1 MKKLLSMVLML
12 SMVFGFTYTFAYK
25 PSDDKL
31 HCKVCNNTHFIN
43 SKRLTKFTIENGEPV
58 IRTGSFYKCSD
69 CGMLSD
75 IRVHSK

>member
-1 MKKLLSMVLML
+1 MVLVCSML
-12 SMVFGFTYTFAYK
+12 CGFTYTFTYK

-31 HCKVCNNTHFIN
+31 HCRVCNNTHFVT
-43 SKRLTKFTIENGEPV
+43 SKRLTKFIVENGETV

-75 IRVHSK
+75 IKVQSK